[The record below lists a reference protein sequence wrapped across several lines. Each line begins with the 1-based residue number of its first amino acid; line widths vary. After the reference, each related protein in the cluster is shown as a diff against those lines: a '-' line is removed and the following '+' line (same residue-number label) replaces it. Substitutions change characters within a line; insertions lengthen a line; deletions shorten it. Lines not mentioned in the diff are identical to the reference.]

1 MDYLAVFRQRS
12 DALKVLNALR
22 ERKIACA
29 AVNTPSYLKAGC
41 GISVVFPYYL
51 KDKVQDTIR
60 SVGATSFGGFYNR

>member
-12 DALKVLNALR
+12 DAIRVLNSLR

-29 AVNTPSYLKAGC
+29 AVSTPSYLKAGC
-41 GISVVFPYYL
+41 GISIVFPYYL

-60 SVGATSFGGFYNR
+60 LVGATSFVGFYNR